1 MSDSQDNAP
10 DTPEVSPG
18 GRPRA
23 VRGAYEALLGVAA
36 LGFVGFVLFV
46 CAFGIW
52 GENVVAGLE
61 NACAEAEFDA
71 ANRLREE
78 GHASLAIKRFRV
90 AMSGHF
96 RRESTR
102 HMCGR
107 ALGDLLKQEQRYD
120 EAIEVYQSLPAAA
133 FDFAGAYAGYV
144 DALFQEGRHEEARE
158 LGLEWLKRAEAEG
171 ARDQVEWANAILF
184 HIARNAGD
192 AEAALAHGRAAIE
205 ANPASDLGLPVARML
220 HERGDAA
227 GARAQLDAFLSV
239 TANAKLRLE
248 AQELLEQWGGAR

>member
-1 MSDSQDNAP
+1 MSDSQDSAL
-10 DTPEVSPG
+10 EVSPG
-18 GRPRA
+18 GRPVP
-23 VRGAYEALLGVAA
+23 VRGTYEVLLGVAA
-36 LGFVGFVLFV
+36 LSFVGFVAFV
-46 CAFGIW
+46 CAFGVW

-71 ANRLREE
+71 ANHLRAE
-78 GHASLAIKRFRV
+78 GHTDLAIKRFRV

-96 RRESTR
+96 RRETTR

-120 EAIEVYQSLPAAA
+120 EAIEVYQSLPPAA

-171 ARDQVEWANAILF
+171 AREQMEWANAILF
-184 HIARNAGD
+184 HITREAGD
-192 AEAALAHGRAAIE
+192 GETALAYGYAAVA
-205 ANPASDLGLPVARML
+205 ANPASDLGLPLAVLL
-220 HERGDAA
+220 HERGDAR
-227 GARAQLDAFLSV
+227 GAREQLDAFLGV
-239 TANAKLRLE
+239 TGNAKLRLE
-248 AQELLEQWGGAR
+248 AQELRDRWSGAP